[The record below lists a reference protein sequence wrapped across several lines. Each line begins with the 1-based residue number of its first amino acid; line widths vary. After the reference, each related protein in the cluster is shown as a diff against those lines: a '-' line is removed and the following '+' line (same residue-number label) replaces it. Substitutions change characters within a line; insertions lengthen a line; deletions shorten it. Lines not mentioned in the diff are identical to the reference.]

1 MFGKTDI
8 DVIPISSEEP
18 LSTSVGRTVRFPA
31 TFNDKVT
38 SLLIATGGEDL
49 ISKTLKLSNL
59 NPLKVVL

>member
-1 MFGKTDI
+1 VFGKTDI

-31 TFNDKVT
+31 AFNDKVT

-59 NPLKVVL
+59 NHIVFIV